1 MTFEKVLNQLKSGVA
16 VSRKKWIYSPKH
28 ANYIY
33 KDSKGI
39 TWVVFKDKE
48 VEMDIILL
56 EDIYADDWVVV
67 GCEEKIGR

>member
-16 VSRKKWIYSPKH
+16 VSRKKWISSLKH

-33 KDSKGI
+33 RDSKGI

-48 VEMDIILL
+48 VEMGTILL

-67 GCEEKIGR
+67 I

>member
-16 VSRKKWIYSPKH
+16 VSRREWISSPKH

-33 KDSKGI
+33 RDNKGI

-48 VEMDIILL
+48 VEIGDILL

-67 GCEEKIGR
+67 M